1 MVIALLLRN
10 GRRDGVEIS
19 RNHVGKNGAR
29 LCQVE
34 LAEREIHAGLPNLLV
49 ASHKLCVDRAN
60 LVERSAQRM
69 QVADELSDPAKIG
82 IAHVISVRSAAG
94 LADR

>member
-10 GRRDGVEIS
+10 GRRGGVEIS

-34 LAEREIHAGLPNLLV
+34 LDGCEIHGDLSKILV
-49 ASHKLCVDRAN
+49 ASNKLCVDRTN
-60 LVERSAQRM
+60 LVER
-69 QVADELSDPAKIG
+69 
-82 IAHVISVRSAAG
+82 IA
-94 LADR
+94 